1 MKPPIK
7 AMARRLTGPGARNS
21 KATESNSLNGLRQ
34 LPPLG
39 GSFQALI
46 QERNAM
52 RFARFNRSRKDIL
65 REIALLREKQASPAG
80 QLFWDL
86 EQAISRLTDELER
99 RAS

>member
-1 MKPPIK
+1 MCGQVITSHRFLPIF
-7 AMARRLTGPGARNS
+7 
-21 KATESNSLNGLRQ
+21 RQ
-34 LPPLG
+34 LPSLG

-65 REIALLREKQASPAG
+65 QEIALLREKQASPAG